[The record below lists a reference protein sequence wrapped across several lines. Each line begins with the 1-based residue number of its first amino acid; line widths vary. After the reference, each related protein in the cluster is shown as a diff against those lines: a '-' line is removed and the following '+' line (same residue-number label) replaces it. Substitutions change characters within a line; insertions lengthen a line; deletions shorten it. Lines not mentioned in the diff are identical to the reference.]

1 MDERRKDVRD
11 KVLFGGVASTSDNTS
26 AECIVRN
33 ISEHGARV
41 EFKRGTQLPRDKMS
55 LTIAR
60 TGRSFVAKIIWLRD
74 NIVGVA
80 FADPATEMP
89 KSDLEERLRK
99 SEKKKRQ
106 LQRRIKELLGE
117 G

>member
-11 KVLFGGVASTSDNTS
+11 KVLFGGVASTSDNAS
-26 AECIVRN
+26 SECIVRN

-41 EFKRGTQLPRDKMS
+41 EFKRGTRPPKDKIS

-80 FADPATEMP
+80 FADTPPEIP
-89 KSDLEERLRK
+89 RSDLEARLRK
-99 SEKKKRQ
+99 SEQKKRQ
-106 LQRRIKELLGE
+106 LQRRINELLGE